1 MKHFQQS
8 HIFITQSNAS
18 NGVND
23 EALSINSTD
32 KTFTTREIILQ
43 EYFYNYYGT
52 NIYSK
57 LFNEH

>member
-8 HIFITQSNAS
+8 HISTTQSNAS
-18 NGVND
+18 NGNKT

-32 KTFTTREIILQ
+32 KIFTTREIVLQ

-52 NIYSK
+52 SIYPK
-57 LFNEH
+57 LFNDH